1 MVRKRL
7 HASHLRRKL
16 KRDIRDNWKS
26 FAAIFIICM
35 LSTML
40 YCGIDA
46 AWRGM
51 ERNLDAQF
59 KQSGLANI
67 WIIGRISDRKARDI
81 AEIPGVLDAQRR
93 VRLRASADLNGEPAI
108 ELYMSDGT
116 ARINKPMVFQGAA
129 LPSGRKYICVLDSRF
144 AKAAGISVGD
154 SLTVSAEGTSLEL
167 TVGGVG
173 YSPEYVVYSDGF
185 SFSAN
190 PATFGYAYVSPGTL
204 GFLPYQETVVLLAPG
219 VDEKQIKQEIQALL
233 DDPTMT
239 VLTRDD
245 KVGIKMAIEEVDQIR
260 AQGQVFPAVFFLVAA
275 LITFSTMRRMV
286 ESQRMQIGTLCS
298 LGYSRGQLIRH
309 YTGYGLL
316 VSALGALAGLLGARF
331 FLGRIIMWVLMSIY
345 NMPNADVY
353 MHPGIMAAASMLTVC
368 IAMGASFFSCNRALK
383 EVPAGLLRP
392 KPPARG
398 KRILLERIPFIWK
411 HLSFSAKLITRNML
425 RNTFRFLIG
434 IVGVVG
440 CSALLLTGFGM
451 RDSVMFV
458 LQNHYTHTMR
468 YDVRVDLDAS
478 AAEDYP
484 EAVYLRSGALKMETV
499 MEQSCELF
507 IEGRWQ
513 LKGLHVLEDHHETVY
528 LEREGKRIWLPREG
542 ITLSE
547 RAAEETGLKIGDSV
561 RLRAPNGREATVQVN
576 DIISIQLGQGVYVS
590 KSAWRKLDVMP
601 FMPTALFLSGG
612 NVSPAA
618 IDDLDG
624 VAKVRTINEER
635 TGSEAV
641 VRVLDVVVLVM
652 VLFSGALLLV
662 VLFTLGQ
669 LNFFERVR
677 ELATLMVLGFYPRE
691 TKHFILRENMII
703 AILGLPPGL
712 YLGPFL
718 HRWVLTYGFP
728 TMLEFIPYIAPVSWI
743 YTPLLTLLF
752 AQTVNLLIGVKFK
765 SVDMVEA
772 LKSVE

>member
-1 MVRKRL
+1 MKNGYGEHL
-7 HASHLRRKL
+7 LRRKL
-16 KRDIRDNWKS
+16 IRDIRDNWKS
-26 FAAIFIICM
+26 FAAVFIICM

-40 YCGIDA
+40 YSGLDA

-51 ERNLDAQF
+51 ERNLNVQF
-59 KQSGLANI
+59 RQCGLADI
-67 WIIGRISDRKARDI
+67 WITGQISDRKARDI
-81 AEIPGVLDAQRR
+81 ANIPGVMDAQRR
-93 VRLRASADLNGEPAI
+93 VHLRAEADLPGDPTV
-108 ELYMSDGT
+108 ELYMSDGISRVNS
-116 ARINKPMVFQGAA
+116 AMVFVGLS
-129 LPSGRKYICVLDSRF
+129 LPSGQKNVCVLDSRF
-144 AKAAGISVGD
+144 AKAQGLSVGD
-154 SLTVSAEGTSLEL
+154 KLMVDAGGTSLEL
-167 TVGGVG
+167 MVGGIG

-185 SFSAN
+185 AFSAN
-190 PATFGYAYVSPGTL
+190 PSTFGYAYLSPGTL
-204 GFLPYQETVVLLAPG
+204 SYLPYQETVVLLDPG
-219 VDEKQIKQEIQALL
+219 ADVMQVKQEIQTLL
-233 DDPTMT
+233 DDSRML

-245 KVGIKMAIEEVDQIR
+245 KAGIKMAIEEVGQIR
-260 AQGQVFPAVFFLVAA
+260 ALGQVFPAVFFLVAA

-298 LGYSRGQLIRH
+298 LGYDRAQLIRH

-316 VSALGALAGLLGARF
+316 VSSLGALFGLLGARF
-331 FLGRIIMWVLMSIY
+331 FLGRIVMWVLMSIY
-345 NMPNADVY
+345 NMPDAAVY
-353 MHPGIMAAASMLTVC
+353 MHPGIMAGTFMLTVL
-368 IAMGASFFSCNRALK
+368 IAMGASFLSCNRALK

-392 KPPARG
+392 KPPNHG
-398 KRILLERIPFIWK
+398 KRVLLERIPFLWR
-411 HLSFSAKLITRNML
+411 HLSFSSKLIIRNML
-425 RNTFRFLIG
+425 RNTSRFLIG

-451 RDSVMFV
+451 RDSVLFV
-458 LQNHYTHTMR
+458 LENHYTHTMR
-468 YDVRVDLDAS
+468 YDVRVDLNAS
-478 AAEDYP
+478 ATENYP
-484 EAVYLRSGALKMETV
+484 EAVRLRSGAQRMETV
-499 MEQSCELF
+499 MERSCELQ
-507 IEGRWQ
+507 IDNRWQ
-513 LKGLHVLEDHHETVY
+513 TKSLHVLNDRHEMVY
-528 LEREGKRIWLPREG
+528 LERDGERIWLPKEG

-561 RLRAPNGREATVQVN
+561 KLRALNGHETTAKVQ
-576 DIISIQLGQGVYVS
+576 DIISIQLGQGVYIS
-590 KSAWRKLDVMP
+590 KSAWRKLDMMP
-601 FMPTALFLSGG
+601 FMPTAVFLSGW
-612 NVSPAA
+612 S
-618 IDDLDG
+618 IDPTAVEDMDG
-624 VAKVRTINEER
+624 VSKVRTIDVER

-691 TKHFILRENMII
+691 SKHLILRENIII
-703 AILGLPPGL
+703 AMLGLPLGL

-728 TMLEFIPYIAPVSWI
+728 TMLEFIPYIASVSWV

-752 AQTVNLLIGVKFK
+752 AQIVNVLIGVKFK